1 MAKIAL
7 AHDHLFQIGGAEN
20 VLVVLSSMHKEAPIF
35 TLINNPKISRS
46 ILNQANIKT
55 SNLQNI
61 PGISKLFRYFLL
73 SMPKAWEKTDLSN
86 FDIVI
91 SSSSAF
97 VKGLVK
103 GNQTKHICYCH
114 APTRYL
120 WDDKE
125 EYIGNLPE
133 GKILKI
139 FLPKLLNKLQA
150 WDYDKA
156 QDVNYFIANSRFIA
170 NKIKKHYHRQ
180 ADVIYP
186 PVKVDDFKISPEVDN
201 YFLIV
206 SRLRPYKK
214 VDLAIRAFN
223 NLRLPL
229 KIIGTGSEMNN
240 LKKLAKS
247 NIEFLGELSDQERN
261 KYLSRCR
268 AFIYP
273 QIEDF
278 GITALE
284 AMASGR
290 PVVALAKG
298 GALETVI
305 DGVTGVFFDDQT
317 WESLAH
323 CILRF
328 DDQQFNPQNI
338 RQHAKGFDETVFKQK
353 IFDFVNNL

>member
-20 VLVVLSSMHKEAPIF
+20 VLVVLSSMHKGAPIF
-35 TLINNPKISRS
+35 TLINNPKISRA
-46 ILNQANIKT
+46 ILDQSNIKT
-55 SNLQNI
+55 SRLQNI

-73 SMPKAWEKTDLSN
+73 SMPKTWEKTDLSD
-86 FDIVI
+86 FDIII

-97 VKGLVK
+97 VKGLTK
-103 GNQTKHICYCH
+103 GDKTKHICYCH

-133 GKILKI
+133 GKILKM

-156 QDVNYFIANSRFIA
+156 QQVNYFIANSKFIA
-170 NKIKKHYHRQ
+170 DKINKHYHRQ

-186 PVKVDDFKISPEVDN
+186 PVKINDFQISSDIED

-223 NLRLPL
+223 NLKLPL
-229 KIIGTGSEMNN
+229 KIIGSGSEINK
-240 LKKLAKS
+240 LKKIAKS

-290 PVVALAKG
+290 PVIALAKG
-298 GALETVI
+298 GALETVV
-305 DGVTGVFFDDQT
+305 DGVTGSFFDDQT

-323 CILRF
+323 RILRF
-328 DDQQFNPQNI
+328 NDQQFDPQII
-338 RQHAKGFDETVFKQK
+338 RQHAKQFDEEVFKQK
-353 IFDFVNNL
+353 IFNFINSL